1 MMHLRRRW
9 LPLAL
14 LSTSLASL
22 TPLVAHA
29 VDVQAE
35 AKTMESA
42 TPEQA
47 VQVRND
53 VLRDAPTGV
62 LDRDKYG
69 SNVCHAFAHIISDP
83 KNPDAALNSA
93 ILVAKLGTL
102 STDATL
108 EAMLKNPDPAIR
120 YWAAKGLEGI
130 MPTLAKLPSAQ
141 KEAISALT
149 DAQTAEKSD
158 IVKSAI
164 ARALHA
170 AGK

>member
-9 LPLAL
+9 LPLVL
-14 LSTSLASL
+14 LSTSLATL
-22 TPLVAHA
+22 TPLTARAGYVE
-29 VDVQAE
+29 DQAK
-35 AKTMESA
+35 AMESA

-47 VQVRND
+47 ITIRND
-53 VLRDAPTGV
+53 VLKAAPTGV

-69 SNVCHAFAHIISDP
+69 SEVCHAFTHIISDA

-93 ILVAKLGTL
+93 ILIAKLGTL

-130 MPTLAKLPSAQ
+130 MTTLAKLPSAQ
-141 KEAISALT
+141 KEAVTALT
-149 DAQTAEKSD
+149 DAQAAEKSD